1 MIEYYAGCLLNVLN
15 SLVEKNKFSGD
26 LMGALNSKPY
36 SDKQFND
43 MALIRKKS
51 RKLAYMVGQVLG
63 PLKPMEQIGEKV
75 EAAMKIME
83 TEQEKAILEL
93 ESCMYLFVHFL
104 DGQKDIPKSANGLI
118 GLMSNLPLEVVQVRR
133 TVIDLIS
140 TLSPYL

>member
-1 MIEYYAGCLLNVLN
+1 
-15 SLVEKNKFSGD
+15 
-26 LMGALNSKPY
+26 MGALNSKPY